1 MRWSPLLLL
10 LSAALSPVV
19 AIRKLESKSLNT
31 CQSDS
36 MFSASLFNVVFTP
49 DNGTA
54 TVNIVAVS
62 SVQGS
67 VVFDISLKAYGYEVI
82 HRTIDPCDIDLAGLC
97 PMTADKINLKFNIDI
112 DEEATKVIPGIAF
125 SIPDLDATFRAYLNL
140 TETGESVACV
150 EADFSNGKT
159 VDLVG
164 VKWATALIAILGLI
178 AAAVVSGMLTGVHL
192 PPVVQAWTQNFMW
205 SMGIIRVGWMQ
216 DVFTWY
222 QRATGGEPS
231 TLFNSMRT
239 SSVQV
244 TKRSVDFTEGA
255 AGIMARAG
263 TALAKRANI
272 QLSSGS
278 FIVYGI
284 QRVAFRAKIEST
296 NLFMTG
302 LTFYCIFAVLTVLV
316 VALFKGFTELCVR
329 QRWMKS
335 DSFLEFRNGWLTVL
349 KGILFRVTLIGFPMM
364 TILCLWELTQR
375 DSPAEVV
382 LAIFFFF
389 GMLITLGWA
398 SFKVIR
404 IARRSVAMHRNPA
417 YILYSDPQALN
428 KWGFLYVQFRASA
441 YYFIAPTLLYTLIK
455 GMFVAFGQHVGVVQ
469 AIAFMVIEAAAL
481 IAAHRNPAYILYSDP
496 QALNKWGFLYV
507 QFRASAYYFIA
518 PTLFYTLI
526 KGMFVA
532 FGQHVG
538 VVQAIAFMVI
548 EAAALIAASV
558 LRPWMDKSIN
568 SFNIAIC
575 VMNFLNSVFL
585 FMMTNVYAA
594 PDIVPGATGVV
605 LFIANAAFSLI
616 LLIMV
621 IISSTIVFWRK
632 NPDAKYQFMAD
643 DRVSF
648 MKSQTQLNTTTE
660 LDALAATARGDK
672 AGYKSQ
678 LDLDDDNESIS
689 SESMRRRVDG
699 NGHPL
704 AAQSQT
710 SVNRIGNPPR
720 SPVDPSVPLFPADNR
735 GSPYASSLRSPS
747 PYGGAGGQQSLRQQH
762 NASPAGYRSQNNASP
777 WQRGAGYEH

>member
-1 MRWSPLLLL
+1 MRWSPLLL
-10 LSAALSPVV
+10 LSAALSPVM

-178 AAAVVSGMLTGVHL
+178 AAAVVSGMGHTNAAAHLAANTLSLFGYFQAQAIIGLTGVHL

-389 GMLITLGWA
+389 GMLIT
-398 SFKVIR
+398 
-404 IARRSVAMHRNPA
+404 
-417 YILYSDPQALN
+417 
-428 KWGFLYVQFRASA
+428 
-441 YYFIAPTLLYTLIK
+441 
-455 GMFVAFGQHVGVVQ
+455 
-469 AIAFMVIEAAAL
+469 
-481 IAAHRNPAYILYSDP
+481 
-496 QALNKWGFLYV
+496 
-507 QFRASAYYFIA
+507 
-518 PTLFYTLI
+518 
-526 KGMFVA
+526 
-532 FGQHVG
+532 
-538 VVQAIAFMVI
+538 
-548 EAAALIAASV
+548 SV

-747 PYGGAGGQQSLRQQH
+747 PYGGAGSQQSLRQQH

>member
-1 MRWSPLLLL
+1 MRWSPLLL
-10 LSAALSPVV
+10 LSAALSPVM
-19 AIRKLESKSLNT
+19 ALRKLESKSLNT
-31 CQSDS
+31 CQKES
-36 MFSASLFNVVFTP
+36 MFTASLFNVVFTP

-54 TVNIVAVS
+54 TVNVVAVS

-67 VVFDISLKAYGYEVI
+67 VVFDVSLKAYGYEVI
-82 HRTIDPCDIDLAGLC
+82 HQTINPCDIGLAGLC
-97 PMTADKINLKFNIDI
+97 PMTADKINLKFNIPI
-112 DEEATKVIPGIAF
+112 DKEATKVIPGIAF

-164 VKWATALIAILGLI
+164 VKWATAIIAILGLI
-178 AAAVVSGMLTGVHL
+178 AAAVVSGMGHTNAAAHLAANTLSLFGYFQAQAIIGLTGVHL

-231 TLFNSMRT
+231 TLFNAMRT

-244 TKRSVDFTEGA
+244 TKRSIAARSLDFTEGA

-272 QLSSGS
+272 QLANGS

-302 LTFYCIFAVLTVLV
+302 LTFYCIFVVLTVLV

-329 QRWMKS
+329 QRWMKN

-349 KGILFRVTLIGFPMM
+349 KGILFRVTLIGFPQM
-364 TILCLWELTQR
+364 TILCLWEFTQN
-375 DSPAEVV
+375 DSPAQVV
-382 LAIFFFF
+382 LAVFFFF
-389 GMLITLGWA
+389 GMLLTLGWA

-455 GMFVAFGQHVGVVQ
+455 GMFVA
-469 AIAFMVIEAAAL
+469 L
-481 IAAHRNPAYILYSDP
+481 
-496 QALNKWGFLYV
+496 
-507 QFRASAYYFIA
+507 
-518 PTLFYTLI
+518 
-526 KGMFVA
+526 
-532 FGQHVG
+532 GQHVG

-558 LRPWMDKSIN
+558 LRPWMDKSTN

-575 VMNFLNSVFL
+575 VMNFLNSIFL
-585 FMMTNVYAA
+585 FMITNVYAA
-594 PDIVPGATGVV
+594 PEIVPGATGVV

-632 NPDAKYQFMAD
+632 NPDARYQFMAD

-710 SVNRIGNPPR
+710 SVNRSGNPPR

-735 GSPYASSLRSPS
+735 GSPYSSSLRSPS
-747 PYGGAGGQQSLRQQH
+747 PYGGAGGQPQNFRQQN
-762 NASPAGYRSQNNASP
+762 NASPAGFRSQNNASP